1 MLTYFPV
8 FLIVFSGLLS
18 VKWAVVHNEIETALE
33 VLCSSKINFQF
44 LEMNFQNK
52 RTVRNDIQQWLY
64 TKQKQNPN
72 MPYWFQRVVVA
83 NCFDH
88 PELSLSQSAEHV
100 LNKWLNARMIM
111 DRQ

>member
-1 MLTYFPV
+1 MRRVGALVILGCMLWSTVQSDAAELKCYQV
-8 FLIVFSGLLS
+8 RHT
-18 VKWAVVHNEIETALE
+18 KE
-33 VLCSSKINFQF
+33 VYEKVDHFIQRQS
-44 LEMNFQNK
+44 
-52 RTVRNDIQQWLY
+52 NDIQHWLY

-100 LNKWLNARMIM
+100 LNRWLNTRMIM